1 MQQRYIYP
9 AVFHPEADDGYSVT
23 IPDLD
28 GCFTEGDTLEEA
40 LYMAW
45 DACAG
50 WINLAIKN
58 GEEIPSAS
66 AIKDIKVSGDDFV
79 NYVAVDLGEWR
90 RKVNN
95 SVVRRTVSLPAW
107 LNDLAQERKVNCSKV
122 LQEALVEY
130 LHV

>member
-9 AVFHPEADDGYSVT
+9 AVFHPEEEGGYSVS

-28 GCFTEGDTLEEA
+28 GCYTCGDDLDEA

-50 WINLAIKN
+50 WLDLAIKN
-58 GEEIPSAS
+58 GEEIPKPSKITS
-66 AIKDIKVSGDDFV
+66 LKLDGDDFAS
-79 NYVAVDLGEWR
+79 YTTVDLGEWR
-90 RKVNN
+90 RKVN
-95 SVVRRTVSLPAW
+95 SAVVRRTVSLPAW
-107 LNDLAQERKVNCSKV
+107 LNELAQERKVNCSKV